1 MTMTLDK
8 TPSTPSRMSVAGRN
22 LDTEEEVNTMTATT
36 VFQHQYAVPTA
47 RRARPHGID
56 LIVMRLSLAML
67 LWARERADRG
77 TLSHEEHAIRR
88 ANALA
93 LESEQREAALR
104 IARVL

>member
-1 MTMTLDK
+1 V
-8 TPSTPSRMSVAGRN
+8 R
-22 LDTEEEVNTMTATT
+22 
-36 VFQHQYAVPTA
+36 TA

-67 LWARERADRG
+67 LWARERADRS
-77 TLSHEEHAIRR
+77 TLSHEEHTIRR